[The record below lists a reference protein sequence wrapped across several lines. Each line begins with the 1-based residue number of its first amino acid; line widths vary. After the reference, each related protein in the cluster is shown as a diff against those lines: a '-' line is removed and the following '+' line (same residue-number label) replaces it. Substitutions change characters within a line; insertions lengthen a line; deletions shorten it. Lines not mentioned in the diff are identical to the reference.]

1 MAEFQLDLG
10 IWGWFWSIL
19 QLPWPTY
26 YIVFNSYT
34 ICCYSCILESL
45 NKVQVVCIKNEFRL
59 RTSNQQNSFLDAK
72 AWFWDSVRSST
83 MHINNIYIGSWVC
96 LISHDKI
103 HITRFWWQYSPP
115 CMVQQHPMSCPG
127 ELGAHSW
134 LGMRI
139 YLSSVQMPPNKKKR
153 KLVDQGLWT
162 IEVYV
167 TNETRVC
174 EPWSLRMI
182 VRTLF

>member
-59 RTSNQQNSFLDAK
+59 RTSNQQNSLVDAK

-83 MHINNIYIGSWVC
+83 MHINNIYWKLGLFNKSWQNPHNPILMAIFPTMHGSTAPNVLPRWTWCPLVTRHEDLLVIGADAS
-96 LISHDKI
+96 K
-103 HITRFWWQYSPP
+103 Q
-115 CMVQQHPMSCPG
+115 
-127 ELGAHSW
+127 
-134 LGMRI
+134 
-139 YLSSVQMPPNKKKR
+139 KKR
-153 KLVDQGLWT
+153 QLVDQGLGT
-162 IEVYV
+162 IEVYG